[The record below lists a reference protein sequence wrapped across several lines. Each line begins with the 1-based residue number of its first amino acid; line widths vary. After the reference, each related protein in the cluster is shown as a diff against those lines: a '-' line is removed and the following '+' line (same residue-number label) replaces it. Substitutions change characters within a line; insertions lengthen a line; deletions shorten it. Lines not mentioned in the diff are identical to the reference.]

1 MKNYLTA
8 KLTIFILSEE
18 NVLLM
23 NENNCIII
31 FLKKRESLQNF
42 QIALMKMSGIL
53 DLVN

>member
-8 KLTIFILSEE
+8 KLAIFVLSGE

-23 NENNCIII
+23 NENSCIII
-31 FLKKRESLQNF
+31 FLEKRQSLQNL
-42 QIALMKMSGIL
+42 QIILMKMSGIL